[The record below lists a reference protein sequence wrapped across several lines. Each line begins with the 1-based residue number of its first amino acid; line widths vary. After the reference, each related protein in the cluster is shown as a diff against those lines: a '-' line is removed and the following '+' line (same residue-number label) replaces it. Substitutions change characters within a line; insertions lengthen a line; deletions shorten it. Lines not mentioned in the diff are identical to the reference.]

1 MMADPRNALKRL
13 IGRAAEIAFPELGR
27 EIDEA
32 RNRSRAQKLKRA
44 ILYARL
50 RRADANGDASGVEK
64 TLSAYWQGGPGDAF
78 HEHFAE
84 DRFSVFQEKHALAI
98 DTLSDLLDGS
108 GGGFNRLVEV
118 GCGDGAVLHYCA
130 DRLPGL
136 GELIGL
142 DINGP
147 VIGRASASLPP
158 GSRVRFVNADGR
170 AWLADNPRPGTVM
183 LSNGGVLEYFSQEN
197 VARLYAALALAAP
210 AAVVLV
216 EPAAVD
222 HDLDA
227 QPNSYTFGREYSFS
241 HNHRRLLSDAGFQV
255 SFERE
260 TWAFGARLI
269 MTIGIL
275 SPIVTNGVNA

>member
-118 GCGDGAVLHYCA
+118 GCGDGAVLH
-130 DRLPGL
+130 
-136 GELIGL
+136 
-142 DINGP
+142 
-147 VIGRASASLPP
+147 
-158 GSRVRFVNADGR
+158 
-170 AWLADNPRPGTVM
+170 
-183 LSNGGVLEYFSQEN
+183 
-197 VARLYAALALAAP
+197 
-210 AAVVLV
+210 
-216 EPAAVD
+216 
-222 HDLDA
+222 
-227 QPNSYTFGREYSFS
+227 
-241 HNHRRLLSDAGFQV
+241 
-255 SFERE
+255 
-260 TWAFGARLI
+260 
-269 MTIGIL
+269 
-275 SPIVTNGVNA
+275 